1 MLISES
7 FNCNFS
13 FTCGMYR
20 TQVPIIKFKE
30 ANIQAKEKYLNF
42 DKIIFKEC
50 LLKYL
55 IFFESSLYYI
65 S

>member
-1 MLISES
+1 
-7 FNCNFS
+7 
-13 FTCGMYR
+13 
-20 TQVPIIKFKE
+20 KE
-30 ANIQAKEKYLNF
+30 ANIQATEKYLNF